1 MKTNKEIKRIISV
14 QIIEEEAAE
23 KSYPAVLD
31 PQSKSES
38 RLKYS
43 FDALLVSTMNIY
55 QVTQIDW
62 KATATN
68 SLCSRIRQ
76 NYTNGEFI

>member
-55 QVTQIDW
+55 
-62 KATATN
+62 
-68 SLCSRIRQ
+68 
-76 NYTNGEFI
+76 